1 MGAVNTTYTFSPT
14 DTITSAKMN
23 NIIDQTTMTS
33 SAVSGS
39 TLQVT
44 PSGQLIVNSQ
54 GITSN
59 ELAAQAVTQ
68 AKVATNVV
76 GNGPCVDGYVYAD
89 NRILSFN
96 EFSAIRI
103 SIASAKNWPNMY
115 TNNRF
120 TANVAGWY
128 FLSLRLTKIAST
140 YYTTWAPAIRVNGG
154 TPFVGVGF
162 DQSRDVATPDLIKVV
177 YLNGSTDYVEFG
189 VYALIGSASSYTFGA
204 EVSGFLISSP

>member
-1 MGAVNTTYTFSPT
+1 MGAVNTTYTFLPT
-14 DTITSAKMN
+14 DTITSVKMN

-44 PSGQLIVNSQ
+44 PSGQLTVNSQ

-76 GNGPCVDGYVYAD
+76 GNGPCVDGY
-89 NRILSFN
+89 LSSDIESLDLN
-96 EFSAIRI
+96 EFYAI
-103 SIASAKNWPNMY
+103 SISRRSAKNWPDMS
-115 TNNRF
+115 TNKRF
-120 TANVAGWY
+120 TANIAGWY
-128 FLSLRLTKIAST
+128 FLSLRLTKSGSGG
-140 YYTTWAPAIRVNGG
+140 YPLWAPAIRINGG
-154 TPFVGVGF
+154 TPFVGTRH
-162 DQSRDVATPDLIKVV
+162 SETTDVATPDLIKVV

-189 VYALIGSASSYTFGA
+189 VFALSGSIVYYTFGA
-204 EVSGFLISSP
+204 EVSGFLISSQ